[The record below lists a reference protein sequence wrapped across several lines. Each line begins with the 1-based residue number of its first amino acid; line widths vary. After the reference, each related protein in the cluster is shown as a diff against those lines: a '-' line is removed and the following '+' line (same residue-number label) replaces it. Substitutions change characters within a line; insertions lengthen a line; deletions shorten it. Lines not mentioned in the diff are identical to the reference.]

1 VSERIVTWLEHP
13 PKTLRGK
20 MAQLV
25 VERKALLEYLG
36 DDTQLLQE
44 VIGIF
49 LADSPGMLAAI
60 RSAVTAHSPIDIMKA
75 AHALKGSLGVFG
87 AENAVATA
95 QKLESMG
102 RDGNIDGSV
111 DTLSILEREML
122 LVTSALD
129 EIAKASA

>member
-1 VSERIVTWLEHP
+1 MV
-13 PKTLRGK
+13 
-20 MAQLV
+20 QLV

-49 LADSPGMLAAI
+49 LADCPGMLAAI
-60 RSAVTAHSPIDIMKA
+60 RSAVTAGSPIDIMKT

-87 AENAVATA
+87 AKNAVATA

-102 RDGNIDGSV
+102 RNGNLDGSV
-111 DTLSILEREML
+111 ETLSILEREMF

-129 EIAKASA
+129 EIAKESA

>member
-1 VSERIVTWLEHP
+1 
-13 PKTLRGK
+13 

-25 VERKALLEYLG
+25 VDRKAVLEYLA

-44 VIGIF
+44 VIGLF

-60 RSAVTAHSPIDIMKA
+60 QSAVTARVPIDVMKA

-87 AENAVATA
+87 AKDAVDAA

-102 RDGNIDGSV
+102 RDGNIEGSAE
-111 DTLSILEREML
+111 TLSILEQEML
-122 LVTSALD
+122 LVTSALN
-129 EIAKASA
+129 EIAKSRAHGDSIFV

>member
-1 VSERIVTWLEHP
+1 
-13 PKTLRGK
+13 

-36 DDTQLLQE
+36 NDTQLLQE
-44 VIGIF
+44 VIEIF
-49 LADSPGMLAAI
+49 LADCPGMLAAI
-60 RSAVTAHSPIDIMKA
+60 RSAVTAHSPIDLMKA

-111 DTLSILEREML
+111 DALSILEREML

-129 EIAKASA
+129 EIAKAAT

>member
-1 VSERIVTWLEHP
+1 
-13 PKTLRGK
+13 

-49 LADSPGMLAAI
+49 LADCPGMLAAI
-60 RSAVTAHSPIDIMKA
+60 RFAVMARSPIDIMKA

-87 AENAVATA
+87 AKNAVATA

-102 RDGNIDGSV
+102 HDGNIDGSV